1 MNIRPLRSDEFFKI
15 AKIYALSKLDELRF
29 ESGCFELLPIEQDE
43 CRIKELLESSIYVYE
58 DLEVLGYG
66 AFFKDQIRALYV
78 HPDARGGGI
87 GSDLLE
93 FMISQVNVPARLFI
107 AKSNQPAR
115 KLYERYGFKVTAEFQ
130 TSYNGV
136 PVLANEMVQRIN
148 RE

>member
-43 CRIKELLESSIYVYE
+43 RRFRELHESSIYVYE

-78 HPDARGGGI
+78 HPDAQGGGI

-115 KLYERYGFKVTAEFQ
+115 KLYERWGLRLQLNFRPHIM
-130 TSYNGV
+130 GC
-136 PVLANEMVQRIN
+136 LC
-148 RE
+148 